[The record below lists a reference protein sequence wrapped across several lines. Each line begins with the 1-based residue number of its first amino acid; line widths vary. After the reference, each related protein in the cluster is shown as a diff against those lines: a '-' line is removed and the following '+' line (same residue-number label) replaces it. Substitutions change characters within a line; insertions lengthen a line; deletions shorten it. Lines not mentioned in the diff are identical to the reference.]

1 MGFGKPECD
10 QGKSTGKITGKG
22 SPMPRGKVRGRPF
35 QPGNPG
41 RPPGSK
47 NKTTQVLERLAEGRA
62 EQLLQKVLEQALSG
76 EVSCQRMM
84 LDRIYPPPKAQ
95 AINVSMPPI
104 NTPQDALSAIASIC
118 KALGEGG
125 LTPEETTALSSVI
138 GRSIQVIELQD
149 HERRIAALE
158 EARGKRDEKSNP
170 PPA

>member
-1 MGFGKPECD
+1 MGFGKPGCD
-10 QGKSTGKITGKG
+10 QEKSTGKITWKG
-22 SPMPRGKVRGRPF
+22 SPMPQGKVRGRPF

-62 EQLLQKVLEQALSG
+62 EQLLQKVLEQALDG
-76 EVSCQRMM
+76 DVACQRMM
-84 LDRIYPPPKAQ
+84 LDRVYIPPKARPINVTMP
-95 AINVSMPPI
+95 AINSPE
-104 NTPQDALSAIASIC
+104 DALSAIASIC

-125 LTPEETTALSSVI
+125 LTPEETTALSLVI

-158 EARGKRDEKSNP
+158 EARGKRDEKDNP